1 MPKIIEYVEFNQTN
15 GTWTSRKIH
24 DGGDF
29 IMERVN
35 QDEIDVDIAAIEE
48 GRRPAWTL
56 LGLPKIIVNG
66 ETFRERDQV

>member
-1 MPKIIEYVEFNQTN
+1 MPKIIEYVEFNKTDDE
-15 GTWTSRKIH
+15 WTSRKIH

-29 IMERVN
+29 IMERIN
-35 QDEIDVDIAAIEE
+35 QGEIDDDIAAIEE

>member
-15 GTWTSRKIH
+15 GKWTSRKIH
-24 DGGDF
+24 DDGDF
-29 IMERVN
+29 IMERIN
-35 QDEIDVDIAAIEE
+35 QSEIDEDIAAIEQNQ
-48 GRRPAWTL
+48 RPPWTL

>member
-15 GTWTSRKIH
+15 GAWTSRKIH
-24 DGGDF
+24 DDGDF

-35 QDEIDVDIAAIEE
+35 QDEIDADIASIEE

-66 ETFRERDQV
+66 ETFRERDQI